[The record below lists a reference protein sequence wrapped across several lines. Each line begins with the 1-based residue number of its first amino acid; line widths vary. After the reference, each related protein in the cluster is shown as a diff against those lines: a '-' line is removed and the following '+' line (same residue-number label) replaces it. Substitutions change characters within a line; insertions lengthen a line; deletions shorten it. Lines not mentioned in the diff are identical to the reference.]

1 MSDGIRVCQIINSLD
16 QGGAEHLLVHLTEE
30 MEEVDFT
37 VVSLESE
44 APLAEPLRDAAA
56 RVLHL
61 DETFKFDLRTFRGL
75 RGILSA
81 EDFDIVHNHLPYAQ
95 TIGRLTARSTGHEA
109 IVSTQHN
116 VPSVYHPVT
125 RTTERITRQLDTVT
139 VAVSK
144 GVERAFTGSAHEPNV
159 LGDDWCTIY
168 NGIDVEGFRDAV
180 ERAHGSGIRS
190 RLGVDGS
197 GSVLLNVGRYV
208 PAKSQKDLIEA
219 FALADLSNTVLVIV
233 GHGPLRDELERTAEQ
248 FGVANRVYVTGR
260 VPQVEPYYAAADI
273 FVSSSRWEGLGMTLV
288 EAMAVKLPVIASN
301 IPAVNEVVIDEN
313 TGHLYPF
320 GESEA
325 LANILSEFEDDE
337 LELYVESA
345 YERARTTFDIELTA
359 NTYKNLYR
367 KLMK

>member
-1 MSDGIRVCQIINSLD
+1 VSDGIRVCHIINSLD
-16 QGGAEHLLVHLTEE
+16 LGGAEHLLVNLAEE
-30 MEEVDFT
+30 MEGVNFT

-44 APLAEPLRDAAA
+44 AVLAEPLRDAGA
-56 RVLHL
+56 RVLNL
-61 DETFKFDLRTFRGL
+61 DEPFRFDPQMFRALRE
-75 RGILSA
+75 ILSA

-95 TIGRLTARSTGHEA
+95 TIGRLTARSTGHEV

-125 RTTERITRQLDTVT
+125 RTIERITRQLDTVT
-139 VAVSK
+139 VAVSQ
-144 GVERAFTGSAHEPNV
+144 GVERAFTESAHEPNV
-159 LGDDWCTIY
+159 LGENWCTIY

-180 ERAHGSGIRS
+180 ERADGSGIRS
-190 RLGVDGS
+190 RLGVNGS

-208 PAKSQKDLIEA
+208 PAKSQKELIEA
-219 FALADLSNTVLVIV
+219 FALGDLSNTVLVIV
-233 GHGPLRDELERTAEQ
+233 GHGPLRDELERTATQ
-248 FGVANRVYVTGR
+248 HGVANRVHVTGR

-325 LANILSEFEDDE
+325 LANILSEFENDE